1 MHCLE
6 IYGSTIS
13 WPSPFYDLY
22 NILIFLNSTTYEQS
36 VDADGF
42 GVCFEMGKKCCW
54 ITEILKSKQK
64 KLEVGDMYCA
74 AGATK

>member
-42 GVCFEMGKKCCW
+42 GVCFEMGKKCYWTPALNVPSLCFMLS
-54 ITEILKSKQK
+54 ELLFGK
-64 KLEVGDMYCA
+64 G
-74 AGATK
+74 